1 MDLSRALGY
10 CRVSTQKQ
18 YTEGHGLERY
28 IERLKQYGLR
38 EEQIYWDIESGAS
51 EKRAG
56 YKKVLDAVKR
66 GEVNKI
72 IVPCFDRFTR
82 SPLGWEQ
89 AKEELI
95 KYGCELV
102 SMDGASIDLETPDGL
117 FTSRILAA
125 MAAQVRDKN
134 KYASIQGHKF
144 FQENKK
150 AYKAIFGYK
159 KEGDKLIINND
170 EYRHT
175 GASIKEVALEIV
187 DLFLELGTLEAVCE
201 TLCKRY
207 GRERNR
213 IQWLDFPRSGKAIKV
228 WLENPIL
235 CGKLRYNRFARD
247 KEKEIIIE
255 SGHEPL
261 IDSNK
266 WQDIQSIL
274 ERNPKGRGT
283 KCRNPLVGLCR
294 CGHCGSRM
302 RMYTNYG
309 REGSEWRRQYLQCLG
324 ARDRAGSKIICDKRK
339 FYLLDAAVDAAI
351 DAMIQKAEFIASQM
365 EKAPDFQVPQEIT
378 ELQNEILKLKRL
390 GDKDYEPVIK
400 SKELKLETAI
410 LTQTS
415 ANNAQSRQYSLYIEV
430 LRMKDEWRRYPKE
443 ELAPLFQDLIVAVNC
458 FTGDDGTQ
466 SFSFLFK

>member
-1 MDLSRALGY
+1 MDLSKALGY

-51 EKRAG
+51 EKRTG

-102 SMDGASIDLETPDGL
+102 SMDGASINLETPDGL

-159 KEGDKLIINND
+159 KIGDKLLINND
-170 EYRHT
+170 EYKAGIT
-175 GASIKEVALEIV
+175 VKEVALEII
-187 DLFLELGTLEAVCE
+187 DLFLELGTLEGVCE

-207 GRERNR
+207 GRERNP
-213 IQWLDFPRSGKAIKV
+213 IQWLDFSRSGKAIKV

-235 CGKLRYNRFARD
+235 CGKLRYNRFAKD
-247 KEKEIIIE
+247 KEKEIIIQ
-255 SGHEPL
+255 SDHEPL
-261 IDSNK
+261 IDSSK

-274 ERNPKGRGT
+274 ERNPKGRGA
-283 KCRNPLVGLCR
+283 KCRNPLVSLCK

-351 DAMIQKAEFIASQM
+351 DAMIQKAEFIASKM
-365 EKAPDFQVPQEIT
+365 NGTTIIEFAEEID
-378 ELQNEILKLKRL
+378 ELEGEILSLKRL

-400 SKELKLETAI
+400 SKELKLEKAI
-410 LTQTS
+410 LTQVS

-430 LRMKDEWRRYPKE
+430 LRMKNEWRRYPKE
-443 ELAPLFQDLIVAVNC
+443 ELAPAFQDLIVAVNC

>member
-1 MDLSRALGY
+1 MDLSKALGY

-51 EKRAG
+51 EKRTG

-102 SMDGASIDLETPDGL
+102 SMDGASINLETPDGL

-159 KEGDKLIINND
+159 KIGDKLLINND
-170 EYRHT
+170 EYKAGIT
-175 GASIKEVALEIV
+175 VKEVALEII
-187 DLFLELGTLEAVCE
+187 DLFLELGTLEGVCE

-207 GRERNR
+207 GRERNP
-213 IQWLDFPRSGKAIKV
+213 IQWLDFSRSGKAIKV

-235 CGKLRYNRFARD
+235 CGKLRYNRFAKD
-247 KEKEIIIE
+247 KEKEIIIQ
-255 SGHEPL
+255 SDHEPL
-261 IDSNK
+261 IDSSK

-274 ERNPKGRGT
+274 ERNPKGRGA
-283 KCRNPLVGLCR
+283 KCRNPLVSLCK

-351 DAMIQKAEFIASQM
+351 DAMMQKAEFIASKM
-365 EKAPDFQVPQEIT
+365 NGTTIIEFAEEID
-378 ELQNEILKLKRL
+378 ELEGEILSLKRL

-400 SKELKLETAI
+400 AKELKLEKAI
-410 LTQTS
+410 LTQVS

-430 LRMKDEWRRYPKE
+430 LRMKNEWRRYPKE
-443 ELAPLFQDLIVAVNC
+443 ELAPAFQDLIVAVNC